1 MRALTETP
9 ANRTRRSRSIPR
21 KLMVEGAFHLLPVYY
36 LLQLSDLAREGIEHS
51 GSFRFADHIYRG
63 QPSGRTPV
71 GRWLD
76 ARLLAMPAARA
87 FRRRFQ
93 FAAELLRAAAERHP
107 ATAGPLR
114 VLAVPCGLPRDIVD
128 VASTL
133 TNSNPDALAR
143 IEYHGLDIDRQV
155 IAQARLMT
163 FGRGLGSTHF
173 HVGNAFNANDYPPG
187 RFNIVVSTG
196 LGDFLADED
205 LEILYRL
212 VHRALAPG
220 GTFFTS
226 ASGRDR
232 RSDVLLQM
240 AELIPHYRD
249 ASDVERILHRFE
261 WARLDIA
268 RDPSGLQTFVTAVR

>member
-1 MRALTETP
+1 MRTLIETP

-36 LLQLSDLAREGIEHS
+36 LLRLSDLAREGIEHS

-63 QPSGRTPV
+63 QPSGRTPF

-76 ARLLAMPAARA
+76 ARLLALPAARA
-87 FRRRFQ
+87 FRRRYEL
-93 FAAELLRAAAERHP
+93 AADLLRSAAERHP

-128 VASTL
+128 MAAALAT
-133 TNSNPDALAR
+133 SNPGALAR
-143 IEYHGLDIDRQV
+143 IEYHGLDIDPEV

-163 FGRGLGSTHF
+163 FGRGLGATHF
-173 HVGNAFNANDYPPG
+173 HIGNAFNANDYPSG
-187 RFNIVVSTG
+187 RFQHVISTG
-196 LGDFLADED
+196 LGDFLADDD
-205 LEILYRL
+205 LETLYRL

-226 ASGRDR
+226 ASDRDR

-240 AELIPHYRD
+240 AELSPHYRD
-249 ASDVERILHRFE
+249 AGDVERILRRFE
-261 WARLDIA
+261 WTGLDLV